1 MASEATIQP
10 DKRVLHT
17 KESIKTALMQLMLEK
32 DLAKITIS
40 QITEKASV
48 NRTTFYLHYEKIS
61 EIVDEIEEEFAQE
74 ISQSMEEFN
83 LSDVFGSIYSIFS
96 KLSSALASSDLRRA
110 YIVYSS
116 DSLNVTERLKTVI
129 VEKALSAIINAYPTA
144 DVSALT
150 YPLTFIAGGIIDCY
164 IKWVKDESGEIP
176 LDALI
181 RELSTYTEYVLTNL
195 K

>member
-1 MASEATIQP
+1 
-10 DKRVLHT
+10 
-17 KESIKTALMQLMLEK
+17 MLEK

-74 ISQSMEEFN
+74 ISQSLEEFN

-96 KLSSALASSDLRRA
+96 KLSSMLASSELRRA